1 MKHKSMK
8 LNMVLNAIRG
18 ILGVLFPL
26 ITFPYVSKILSVD
39 NLGKYNFANS
49 IISYFLLIAGLGVS
63 TYAIREGAQIREDS
77 KRFKKFSDEMFTI
90 NLTSTVISCLL
101 LIVTM
106 ILVPKFASYQTLLL
120 ILSLQIIFKTIGI
133 EWLYSIYEDYAYITI
148 RSIIFQIVSLILLFV
163 FVRTKDDVNVYAT
176 ITVISSG
183 GSNILN
189 YIHGQKYCKVGVS
202 RNVDWRTHLKPIMI
216 LFAMSVT
223 VTVYVSSDMT
233 ILGFLSSDYD
243 VGIYSV
249 SVKVYNI
256 IKTLLSSVLV
266 VSVPRL
272 SAVLGK
278 QDKKSFSFIAEDI
291 YKTLITVMLPTVV
304 GIILLRKE
312 IVILL
317 SDATYIDSIPSL
329 VLLSIALVFCMG
341 AWFWGQCILVP
352 LKKEKIVFKAT
363 VASAAVNVLANFIL
377 IPRWK
382 VNAAAFT
389 TVLAEGVAFI
399 WCSHEG
405 RKYVD
410 ISGIIQTVVKVLAGC
425 IGIVVIVVGMRF
437 FELGQTIYV
446 VTAVALSII
455 VYFIIEI
462 AVKNR
467 AIASL
472 ITEIKRKL

>member
-1 MKHKSMK
+1 MEHKSMK
-8 LNMVLNAIRG
+8 LNMVLNAIKG

-26 ITFPYVSKILSVD
+26 ITFPYVSKILGVD

-49 IISYFLLIAGLGVS
+49 IISYFLLIAGLGIS
-63 TYAIREGAQIREDS
+63 TYAIREGARIREDS
-77 KRFKKFSDEMFTI
+77 KSFKKFSDEMFTI
-90 NLTSTVISCLL
+90 NLISTVISYLL
-101 LIVTM
+101 MIVTL
-106 ILVPKFASYQTLLL
+106 ILVPKFSSYQELLL

-163 FVRTKDDVNVYAT
+163 FVRTRNDVNVYAA
-176 ITVISSG
+176 ITVVSSV

-189 YIHGQKYCKVGVS
+189 YFHGQKYCKIGLT
-202 RNVDWRTHLKPIMI
+202 RNVDWHKHLKPIMI

-223 VTVYVSSDMT
+223 VTIYVSSDMT
-233 ILGFLSSDYD
+233 MLGFLSSDYH

-256 IKTLLSSVLV
+256 IKTVLSSVLV

-272 SAVLGK
+272 SAVIGK
-278 QDKKSFSFIAEDI
+278 QNESRFSSIAQDI

-317 SDATYIDSIPSL
+317 ADATYMDSIPSM

-352 LKKEKIVFKAT
+352 LKKEEIVFKAT
-363 VASAAVNVLANFIL
+363 IASAIVNVVANFVL
-377 IPRWK
+377 IPYWK
-382 VNAAAFT
+382 ENAAAFT
-389 TVLAEGVAFI
+389 TVLSEGVAFI
-399 WCSHEG
+399 WCAYEG
-405 RKYVD
+405 RKHVD
-410 ISGIIQTVVKVLAGC
+410 ISGILLTVIKVLAGC
-425 IGIVVIVVGMRF
+425 VGIIGIVVGLRF
-437 FELGQTIYV
+437 FKVGQTVYV
-446 VTAVALSII
+446 VTAVGVSII
-455 VYFIIEI
+455 IYFIIEM
-462 AVKNR
+462 AVKNK
-467 AIASL
+467 AITSL
-472 ITEIKRKL
+472 IEEIKRKL